1 MSPTSELDIPTPSL
15 PRTSSLGVQKSYHVP
30 APVVEGQSEV
40 VAYFGPG
47 VECTGEIWYEGQVQI
62 EGRLEGVV
70 HTKGTLVVGDRA
82 VLKATIDAGTVVCK
96 GKIEGD
102 VVAKNTIKLLSPG
115 FIDGTLNTPQL
126 SVETGGMFNGRLSMG
141 KSSR

>member
-1 MSPTSELDIPTPSL
+1 MSPTTELEIPARPLPKTP
-15 PRTSSLGVQKSYHVP
+15 SLGVQKSFHVP
-30 APVVEGQSEV
+30 VPVVEGQSEV

-47 VECTGEIWYEGQVQI
+47 VECRGEIWYEGHVQI

-102 VVAKNTIKLLSPG
+102 VVAENTIKLLSPG